1 MALSTF
7 FIAIYISVLLM
18 TIFFI
23 FHSFFLLTVDVFQD
37 FFSSIIIQSF
47 FFLCHPLLHVYTD
60 LLAVDCFCCLIFGRQ
75 AWDALLFGGG
85 GKSLG
90 FCFYRLEKFL
100 LGFVYFFLL

>member
-47 FFLCHPLLHVYTD
+47 FISLSSFVACLHRF
-60 LLAVDCFCCLIFGRQ
+60 ACC
-75 AWDALLFGGG
+75 
-85 GKSLG
+85 
-90 FCFYRLEKFL
+90 
-100 LGFVYFFLL
+100 